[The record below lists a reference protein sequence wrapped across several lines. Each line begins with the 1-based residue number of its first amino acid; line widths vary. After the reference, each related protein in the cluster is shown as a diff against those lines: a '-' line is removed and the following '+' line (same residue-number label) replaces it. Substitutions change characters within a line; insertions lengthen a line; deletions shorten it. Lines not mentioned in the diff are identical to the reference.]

1 MNLWILEFNQKKQL
15 FNFKNTEENSSKIL
29 GWKILHKSNN
39 SEDLIKAYKKLNTK
53 SSKKYTFKEL
63 YNKIN
68 NNGKK

>member
-15 FNFKNTEENSSKIL
+15 FNFNNTKENSSKIL

-39 SEDLIKAYKKLNTK
+39 SEDLIQVYKMLNTN
-53 SSKKYTFKEL
+53 SNTKYTFKEL